1 MDAKATLIERIFR
14 CMGGKFPV
22 MYLGKFP
29 VMYLEI
35 PIRPDRL
42 RKENWSH
49 IIAKFNRKTGR
60 VERKTYLEGGFI

>member
-14 CMGGKFPV
+14 CMG
-22 MYLGKFP
+22 GKFP